1 MKKILLLLLALAF
14 SASVLADAAATV
26 TVEKPFA
33 RKAMKAQ
40 RNSAAFMTLRNN
52 GPAVAIVAAE
62 SPVAEIVELHTHIH
76 DNGVMRMRKID
87 KIELP
92 AGGEVTLKPGG
103 LHVMLL
109 GLKQDLN
116 EGDRVSVTLK
126 FSDGSRKTIEAP
138 VRMVMRPKMKGMKH
152 DMKGMDHSK
161 MMKMQAH

>member
-1 MKKILLLLLALAF
+1 MKKMLFLLALAF
-14 SASVLADAAATV
+14 SASVLADAATTV

-33 RKAMKAQ
+33 RKAIKAQ
-40 RNSAAFMTLRNN
+40 RNSAAFMTLHNN
-52 GPAVAIVAAE
+52 GPAVAVVAAE
-62 SPVAEIVELHTHIH
+62 SPVAEIVELHTHVH

-92 AGGEVTLKPGG
+92 AGGEVTLQPGG

-116 EGDRVSVTLK
+116 EGERISVTLK
-126 FSDGSRKTIEAP
+126 FSDGSSKTIEAP

>member
-1 MKKILLLLLALAF
+1 
-14 SASVLADAAATV
+14 
-26 TVEKPFA
+26 
-33 RKAMKAQ
+33 
-40 RNSAAFMTLRNN
+40 
-52 GPAVAIVAAE
+52 
-62 SPVAEIVELHTHIH
+62 
-76 DNGVMRMRKID
+76 MRMRKID

-92 AGGEVTLKPGG
+92 AGGEVTLQPGG

-116 EGDRVSVTLK
+116 EGERISVTLK
-126 FSDGSRKTIEAP
+126 FSDGSSKTIEAP

>member
-1 MKKILLLLLALAF
+1 MKKMLFLVLLAF

-33 RKAMKAQ
+33 RKAIKAQ
-40 RNSAAFMTLRNN
+40 RNSAAFMTLRNS

-62 SPVAEIVELHTHIH
+62 SPVAEIVELHTHVH
-76 DNGVMRMRKID
+76 DNGVMRMRKIE

-92 AGGEVTLKPGG
+92 AGGEVTLQPGG

-116 EGDRVSVTLK
+116 EGERISVTLK
-126 FSDGSRKTIEAP
+126 FSDGSSKTIEAP

>member
-1 MKKILLLLLALAF
+1 MKKMLFLLALAF
-14 SASVLADAAATV
+14 SASVLADAATTV
-26 TVEKPFA
+26 MVEKPFA
-33 RKAMKAQ
+33 RKAIKAQ
-40 RNSAAFMTLRNN
+40 RNSAAFMTLHNN
-52 GPAVAIVAAE
+52 GPAVAVVAAE
-62 SPVAEIVELHTHIH
+62 SPVAEIVELHTHVH

-92 AGGEVTLKPGG
+92 AGGEVTLQPGG

-116 EGDRVSVTLK
+116 EGERISVTLK
-126 FSDGSRKTIEAP
+126 FSDGSSKTIEAP

>member
-1 MKKILLLLLALAF
+1 MKKMLFLLALAF
-14 SASVLADAAATV
+14 SASVLADAATTV
-26 TVEKPFA
+26 MVEKPFA
-33 RKAMKAQ
+33 RKAIKAQ
-40 RNSAAFMTLRNN
+40 RNSAAFMTLHNN
-52 GPAVAIVAAE
+52 GPAVAVVAAE
-62 SPVAEIVELHTHIH
+62 SPVAEIVELHTHVH

-87 KIELP
+87 RIELP
-92 AGGEVTLKPGG
+92 AGGEVTLQPGG

-116 EGDRVSVTLK
+116 EGERISVTLK
-126 FSDGSRKTIEAP
+126 FSDGSSKTIEAP

>member
-1 MKKILLLLLALAF
+1 MKKMLFLLVLVF
-14 SASVLADAAATV
+14 SASALADAATSV
-26 TVEKPFA
+26 TVEEPFA
-33 RKAMKAQ
+33 RKAIKAQ
-40 RNSAAFMTLRNN
+40 RNSAAFMTLRNS
-52 GPAVAIVAAE
+52 GPEVAIVAAE
-62 SPVAEIVELHTHIH
+62 SPVAEIVELHTHVH

-116 EGDRVSVTLK
+116 EGERISVTLK
-126 FSDGSRKTIEAP
+126 FSDGSSKTIEAP

>member
-1 MKKILLLLLALAF
+1 MKKMLFLLALAF
-14 SASVLADAAATV
+14 SASVLADAATTV

-33 RKAMKAQ
+33 RKAIKAQ
-40 RNSAAFMTLRNN
+40 RNSAAFMTLHNN
-52 GPAVAIVAAE
+52 GPAVAVVAAE
-62 SPVAEIVELHTHIH
+62 SPVAEIVELHTHVH

-116 EGDRVSVTLK
+116 EGDRISVTLK
-126 FSDGSRKTIEAP
+126 FSDGSSKTINAP

>member
-1 MKKILLLLLALAF
+1 MKKTLLVLAMIF
-14 SASVLADAAATV
+14 SASALADAATAV
-26 TVEKPFA
+26 TVEKPFV

-40 RNSAAFMTLRNN
+40 RNSAAFMTLHNS
-52 GPAVAIVAAE
+52 GPEVAIVAAE
-62 SPVAEIVELHTHIH
+62 SPVADIVELHTHIH
-76 DNGVMRMRKID
+76 DNGVMRMRRIE

-92 AGGEVTLKPGG
+92 AGGQVVLKPGG

-116 EGDRVSVTLK
+116 DGGRVSLTLK
-126 FSDGSRKTIEAP
+126 FSDGSSKTIEAP

-152 DMKGMDHSK
+152 DMKGMDHSG

>member
-1 MKKILLLLLALAF
+1 MKKMLFVLALAF

-26 TVEKPFA
+26 AVEKPFA

-40 RNSAAFMTLRNN
+40 RNSAAFMTLRNS
-52 GPAVAIVAAE
+52 GPAVAVVAAE

-76 DNGVMRMRKID
+76 DKGVMRMRKID
-87 KIELP
+87 KIDVP
-92 AGGEVTLKPGG
+92 AGGEVTLQPGG

-116 EGDRVSVTLK
+116 EGDTITVTLK
-126 FSDGSRKTIEAP
+126 FNDGSSKVIEAP
-138 VRMVMRPKMKGMKH
+138 VKMVMRPKMKGMKH

-161 MMKMQAH
+161 MMKMQTH

>member
-1 MKKILLLLLALAF
+1 MNKMLFVLALLF

-33 RKAMKAQ
+33 RKAMQAQ
-40 RNSAAFMTLRNN
+40 RNSAAFMTLRNS

-62 SPVAEIVELHTHIH
+62 SPVADIVELHTHIH
-76 DNGVMRMRKID
+76 DKGVMRMRKID
-87 KIELP
+87 RIELP
-92 AGGEVTLKPGG
+92 AGGEVTLQPGG

-116 EGDRVSVTLK
+116 EGDTISVTLK
-126 FSDGSRKTIEAP
+126 FSDGSQKTIEAP

-152 DMKGMDHSK
+152 DMKGMDHSR
-161 MMKMQAH
+161 MMKMQTH

>member
-1 MKKILLLLLALAF
+1 MKKMLFLLALVF
-14 SASVLADAAATV
+14 SASALADAATSV

-33 RKAMKAQ
+33 RKAIKAQ
-40 RNSAAFMTLRNN
+40 RNSAAFMTLRNS

-62 SPVAEIVELHTHIH
+62 SPVAEIVELHTHVH

-116 EGDRVSVTLK
+116 EGERISVTLK
-126 FSDGSRKTIEAP
+126 FSDGSSKTIEAP